1 VSKDC
6 WPRLTDVQGEVNHM
20 VVAASLIYVFDILL
34 IFVSDGD
41 ALGEMNDLGI
51 FMLAGFILA
60 VVVAIGLT
68 IIRLRLREKRPQ
80 AAQFISINSREED

>member
-1 VSKDC
+1 
-6 WPRLTDVQGEVNHM
+6 M
-20 VVAASLIYVFDILL
+20 VIAASLIYVRDILL

-41 ALGEMNDLGI
+41 APGEMNDLGI

-80 AAQFISINSREED
+80 SAQFISINSHEED

>member
-1 VSKDC
+1 
-6 WPRLTDVQGEVNHM
+6 
-20 VVAASLIYVFDILL
+20 
-34 IFVSDGD
+34 
-41 ALGEMNDLGI
+41 MNDLGI

-80 AAQFISINSREED
+80 SAQFISINSREED